1 MEVSLHLQICKIL
14 WHLFFPKS
22 RHHVEGTEEF
32 ATASILRIAV
42 ISEYLGCHNFS
53 VEGRCQKTI
62 FSEFRLLPK
71 LHPSRISCVLGLHL
85 ILVFF
90 IGSYSLIVFLS
101 TLLRNYTGY
110 GFICLEL

>member
-71 LHPSRISCVLGLHL
+71 LHPSRSYQLCFRTASHSSIFHRLLFSYRVSKHIIKKLHWL
-85 ILVFF
+85 RVH
-90 IGSYSLIVFLS
+90 LS
-101 TLLRNYTGY
+101 
-110 GFICLEL
+110 